1 MEILIYIFKLS
12 AGIGLFLFAMYLLE
26 ESLKNLTGRKAM
38 LIAVKD
44 FLLEEKQ
51 PEDFNEIPLIP

>member
-1 MEILIYIFKLS
+1 MTTVINFNRELYTS
-12 AGIGLFLFAMYLLE
+12 
-26 ESLKNLTGRKAM
+26 NKAM

-51 PEDFNEIPLIP
+51 TEDFNEIPLIP